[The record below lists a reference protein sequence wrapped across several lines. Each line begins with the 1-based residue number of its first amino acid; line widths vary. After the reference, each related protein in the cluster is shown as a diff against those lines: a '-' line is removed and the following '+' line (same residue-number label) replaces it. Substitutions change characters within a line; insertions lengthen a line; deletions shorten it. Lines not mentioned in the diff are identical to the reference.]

1 MNSGSDV
8 ARSPPVIG
16 SGCVV
21 SPVATSTHPR
31 SSTALVKKSPKRRS
45 SPVATHVVPFW
56 QMLLSAIGRPTTSV
70 VCAFGAVDDAP
81 VIVDSMTLSF
91 AFWQARSTT
100 LSVWYQTTLT
110 LPASPATAH
119 GQNAR
124 ALAGEATARGADHVW
139 PKSFEYDIRTL
150 LAAGVSAPSQPP
162 LVPAWRG
169 SVSHTRKSSPAL
181 S

>member
-8 ARSPPVIG
+8 ERAPPVIG

-31 SSTALVKKSPKRRS
+31 SSTALVKKSPSRRS

-56 QMLLSAIGRPTTSV
+56 QMLLLAIGRPTTST
-70 VCAFGAVDDAP
+70 VCVFGEPDDAP
-81 VIVDSMTLSF
+81 VMVDSLTLSF
-91 AFWQARSTT
+91 ARWRARSPA
-100 LSVWYQTTLT
+100 LSVWSQTLLP

-124 ALAGEATARGADHVW
+124 AFAGAATVFGEDQVC
-139 PKSFEYDIRTL
+139 P
-150 LAAGVSAPSQPP
+150 
-162 LVPAWRG
+162 
-169 SVSHTRKSSPAL
+169 
-181 S
+181 